1 MFDIEKFE
9 AKLLSIKKE
18 KSTGYCMRH
27 FRVAAQS
34 AGFELSIYPTE
45 AYLYINFLLESGAN
59 IINVKKLENYKP
71 VVGDILIWNPNRI
84 VKGGYIQAYTS
95 LGWVSDFLQQDI
107 FPNSMNILWIEGGY
121 TILRFKL

>member
-1 MFDIEKFE
+1 MFNIEKFE

-45 AYLYINFLLESGAN
+45 AYLYIDFLLEAGAN

-84 VKGGYIQAYTS
+84 VKCGYIQAYTS
-95 LGWVSDFLQQDI
+95 WGWVSDFLQQDI
-107 FPNSMNILWIEGGY
+107 FPNSMNTLWIEGGY
-121 TILRFKL
+121 TILRFK

>member
-18 KSTGYCMRH
+18 KSTGYCIRH

-45 AYLYINFLLESGAN
+45 AYLYIDFLLESGAN

-71 VVGDILIWNPNRI
+71 VIGDILIWNPNRI
-84 VKGGYIQAYTS
+84 VKSGYIQAYTC

-107 FPNSMNILWIEGGY
+107 FPNSIKSLWIEGGY
-121 TILRFKL
+121 TILRFKS

>member
-18 KSTGYCMRH
+18 KSTGYSMRH
-27 FRVAAQS
+27 FRVSAQS

-45 AYLYINFLLESGAN
+45 AYLYIDFLLEAGAN

-84 VKGGYIQAYTS
+84 VKCGYIQAYTS
-95 LGWVSDFLQQDI
+95 LGWVSDFLQQYI
-107 FPNSMNILWIEGGY
+107 FPNSMSSLWIEGGY
-121 TILRFKL
+121 TILRFK